1 MYMIWLSIVS
11 LREEIINLTNFTIH
25 TSISLKNKFCVG
37 FTKKLLKLLIFG
49 IRFHDMQLFFT
60 YKTYLDK
67 GCLFGNFVLLYL
79 ANYNST
85 SGNSM
90 QSTVQPIHAKMSLWF
105 CTKTLQRKC
114 LRDWMLNYLKEINFP
129 WNHLV
134 VGKLSLW
141 HFTAQKIMSS
151 ISHVCN
157 FATNTWWNCF
167 LWMQR
172 IGFLLFCGEK
182 NFLMHV

>member
-1 MYMIWLSIVS
+1 MYMIWLLIVS

-60 YKTYLDK
+60 YRTYLDK

-157 FATNTWWNCF
+157 FATNTWCNCF